1 MSLLNAIILMA
12 SLFGNS
18 VIIHIVRTDNSMKT
32 TTNYLILNQACA
44 DIVITLTQL
53 INMCH
58 YSYLD
63 SLWFGGPLGVITC
76 KICLGAISIPVG
88 ASIWILVMIA
98 FDRFYAVTRPLRSSP
113 LSRHL
118 KKAVFLLWLW
128 CLASSV
134 NVLVNGDLEKINQSY
149 YCHLGSV
156 LAGWTAFNITD
167 LTLNFFLPLLILPVL
182 YTIVS
187 VKLWSRDIPGEGTNQ
202 NQRQAEAMK
211 TARKVTRMMI
221 VIVALFAVC
230 WLPFFVIVM
239 LQLFG
244 LVKISSVSLLV
255 FITWLA
261 VSYSGLNPYIYF
273 VFNQKFR
280 FGFKKLIGNF
290 LRKIRILNFF
300 TERSQSVEL
309 QQM

>member
-1 MSLLNAIILMA
+1 
-12 SLFGNS
+12 
-18 VIIHIVRTDNSMKT
+18 
-32 TTNYLILNQACA
+32 
-44 DIVITLTQL
+44 
-53 INMCH
+53 
-58 YSYLD
+58 
-63 SLWFGGPLGVITC
+63 
-76 KICLGAISIPVG
+76 
-88 ASIWILVMIA
+88 MIA

-156 LAGWTAFNITD
+156 LTGWTAFNITD

-261 VSYSGLNPYIYF
+261 ISYSGLNPYIYF